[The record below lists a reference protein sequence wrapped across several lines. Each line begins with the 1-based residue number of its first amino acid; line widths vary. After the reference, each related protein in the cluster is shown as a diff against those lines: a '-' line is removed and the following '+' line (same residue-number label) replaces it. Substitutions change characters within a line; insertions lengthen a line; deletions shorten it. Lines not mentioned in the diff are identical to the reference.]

1 MSQPAPS
8 TVPAASLDE
17 RVGVFLQDNGS
28 RLMRVLTEHES
39 VFTAKDVQRT
49 LSRVGDWNIDRSTL
63 DPSVDKK
70 FAEAIQNRMLGD
82 PTLLTRFEDTT
93 SGRALYTT
101 PQMLDMET
109 TLVETARAWREG
121 GPSVSEEITQKA
133 LDKFQAWHDEMGFG
147 MDPNMLDAMRDML
160 GPNRVNLLD
169 APPGAGKSTAAKG
182 LSFAYQMSGT
192 PMMVVGPSD
201 VITSELMGDTQAGKG
216 ETLRELINKVRRGE
230 NPIDEG
236 SAIIVDEAGMIGT
249 RDMKTLFDAAA
260 EKGAKLHL
268 IGDGRQ
274 IAPQAAGQP
283 FRVFCE
289 QLDHVSLT
297 QTFRQK
303 KPEDREITLQLW
315 HGQMEQA
322 IDTLED
328 RGSIHRRGGMS
339 NVLKEVANQY
349 ADWYER
355 NQDTGKVGLA
365 LALGPDNA
373 DEINLRVRDA
383 LKARDMLEHGR
394 SYETTGGTLELAQG
408 DRVILTQDAVDMGGA
423 REPKKETAGA
433 TGQVVKVSKDG
444 IEIKIDKSKAPP
456 LTIAADDKVPLAHA
470 YALDLSRIQG
480 ISVDQAFT
488 AVTRPFEYGEALV
501 ALSRHKTNAI
511 TTLDEDVYPTRAS
524 LKRQLEQIR
533 PKETAMDLALNP
545 DRYRPTA
552 AAAPR

>member
-70 FAEAIQNRMLGD
+70 FAEAIQTRMMAD
-82 PTLLTRFEDTT
+82 SALLVRFEDTT

-101 PQMLDMET
+101 PQMLEMET
-109 TLVETARAWREG
+109 ALLETARTWREG
-121 GPSVSEEITQKA
+121 GPSVSDEITQKA

-160 GPNRVNLLD
+160 APNRVNLLD

-201 VITSELMGDTQAGKG
+201 VITSELMGDTQAAKG

-315 HGQMEQA
+315 HGEMEQA

-328 RGSIHRRGGMS
+328 RGSIHRRSGMS
-339 NVLKEVANQY
+339 NVLKDVANQY
-349 ADWYER
+349 ADWYQR
-355 NQDTGKVGLA
+355 NQDSDKVGLA

-383 LKARDMLEHGR
+383 LKARDMLGHGR
-394 SYETTGGTLELAQG
+394 SYETTGGTLELAEG
-408 DRVILTQDAVDMGGA
+408 DRVILTQDAVDRGGA

-511 TTLDEDVYPTRAS
+511 TTLDEDVYPSRAS

-545 DRYRPTA
+545 ERYRPTA
-552 AAAPR
+552 AAPR